1 MSDDFNTGF
10 CPVHCILHPDQRCG
24 IFFYAHDKIKAKKN
38 ARRTPEN
45 RLLFFALFGPLG
57 ACAAMLVF
65 RHKTRK
71 MKFYLVPVCAMFHLV
86 LLIWMLLCFI
96 E

>member
-1 MSDDFNTGF
+1 MISTPFFVLFVVFYTLINGVVF
-10 CPVHCILHPDQRCG
+10 
-24 IFFYAHDKIKAKKN
+24 FFYAHDKIKAKKN

-86 LLIWMLLCFI
+86 LLIWILLYFI

>member
-1 MSDDFNTGF
+1 MIATPIF
-10 CPVHCILHPDQRCG
+10 ILFVVFYLL
-24 IFFYAHDKIKAKKN
+24 INVVVFFFYAHDKIKAKKN

-71 MKFYLVPVCAMFHLV
+71 MKFYLVPVCAMFHIV
-86 LLIWMLLCFI
+86 LLIWMLLYFI

>member
-1 MSDDFNTGF
+1 MIATPIF
-10 CPVHCILHPDQRCG
+10 ILFVVFYLL
-24 IFFYAHDKIKAKKN
+24 INVVVFFFYALDKIKAKKN
-38 ARRTPEN
+38 ARRTPET

-71 MKFYLVPVCAMFHLV
+71 MKFYLVPLYAMLHIV
-86 LLIWMLLCFI
+86 LLIWMLLYFI

>member
-1 MSDDFNTGF
+1 MISSTVFVLF
-10 CPVHCILHPDQRCG
+10 LVFYILING
-24 IFFYAHDKIKAKKN
+24 MVFFFYAHDKIKAKKN

-71 MKFYLVPVCAMFHLV
+71 MKFYLVPVCAMLHIV
-86 LLIWMLLCFI
+86 LLIWMLLYFI
-96 E
+96 G

>member
-1 MSDDFNTGF
+1 MISS
-10 CPVHCILHPDQRCG
+10 PVFVLFLVFYILING
-24 IFFYAHDKIKAKKN
+24 VVFFFYAHDKIKAKKN

-71 MKFYLVPVCAMFHLV
+71 MKFYLVPVCAMLHIV
-86 LLIWMLLCFI
+86 LLIWMLLYFI
-96 E
+96 G

>member
-1 MSDDFNTGF
+1 MISSTVFVLF
-10 CPVHCILHPDQRCG
+10 LVFYILING
-24 IFFYAHDKIKAKKN
+24 VVFFFYAHDKIKAKKN

-71 MKFYLVPVCAMFHLV
+71 MKFYLVPVCAMLHIV
-86 LLIWMLLCFI
+86 LLIWMLLYFI
-96 E
+96 G

>member
-1 MSDDFNTGF
+1 MISTPFFVLFVVFYTLINGVVF
-10 CPVHCILHPDQRCG
+10 
-24 IFFYAHDKIKAKKN
+24 FFYAHDKIKAKKN
-38 ARRTPEN
+38 ARRTPES

-71 MKFYLVPVCAMFHLV
+71 MKFYLVPVCAMFHIV
-86 LLIWMLLCFI
+86 LLIWMLLYFI
-96 E
+96 K

>member
-1 MSDDFNTGF
+1 MISS
-10 CPVHCILHPDQRCG
+10 PVFVLFLVFYILING
-24 IFFYAHDKIKAKKN
+24 VVFFFYAHDKIKAKKN

-71 MKFYLVPVCAMFHLV
+71 MKFYLVPVCAMLHIV
-86 LLIWMLLCFI
+86 LLIWMLLYFI

>member
-1 MSDDFNTGF
+1 MISS
-10 CPVHCILHPDQRCG
+10 PVFVLFLVFYILING
-24 IFFYAHDKIKAKKN
+24 VVFFFYAHDKIKAKKN

-71 MKFYLVPVCAMFHLV
+71 MKFYLVPVCAMLHIV
-86 LLIWMLLCFI
+86 LLIWMFLYFI
-96 E
+96 G